1 MRVFLAA
8 ATFEVLREK
17 ENKGKTDLGRIFNWI
32 KQLATPTRGQE
43 AERSRNPTHLWS
55 LSVAITNKF
64 ETSSHRG
71 PTLLSGVSRR
81 FNARFTGTV
90 SPSPFPPRDS
100 RNKTVVKAPYLPS
113 SNKDPLDSRIARLNF
128 FYLLFLP
135 FPLEITETANGTG
148 SFEES
153 RVDVF
158 AVNLH
163 NFLRLFQLV
172 VKIVVNLG
180 KYLLVCAI
188 GYIIDGR
195 QKGKRRLVS
204 S

>member
-32 KQLATPTRGQE
+32 KRLATPTRGQE

-135 FPLEITETANGTG
+135 FPLEKPLMERAPLR
-148 SFEES
+148 

>member
-32 KQLATPTRGQE
+32 KRLATPTRGQE

-128 FYLLFLP
+128 FFISFSFLFLSKLRK
-135 FPLEITETANGTG
+135 PLMERAPLR
-148 SFEES
+148 

>member
-32 KQLATPTRGQE
+32 KRLATPTRGQE

-128 FYLLFLP
+128 FFISFFFFFLSKLRK
-135 FPLEITETANGTG
+135 PLMERAPLR
-148 SFEES
+148 

-172 VKIVVNLG
+172 AKIVVNLG